1 MLKRSRLV
9 PAFIVYLFFSL
20 AAAAQTVTI
29 VPAGPTTRTPI
40 YVQALLTSC
49 KEAPATVTIEGSV
62 IKVNFETFTFCDPPF
77 ALTHTAR
84 IPGLLAP
91 GQYRVEV
98 TNGAFEGL
106 WSTTFIVRNAEPQAF
121 TAHPFAVPS
130 TQLAP
135 MKVRLVASTPLCTP
149 GSSSCRVLVDGVEA
163 VDERVDEE
171 GNVWFTAPQ
180 HAPGLASVLVDN
192 GPRALTVPNA
202 LYYFDRNAE
211 PDVSIFER
219 ILFPM
224 LTEVSGVN
232 GSLFRTETSI
242 SNPKR
247 WFVETY
253 NEIVPFVCIDYPC
266 GNRMAP
272 GELVKFSGGDYPHGV
287 ALLTPRD
294 AAPDL
299 AFALRARD
307 VSRKA
312 EGFGTEIPVVR
323 ESEMYINRELALLGV
338 PVSSGYRAKLR
349 IYAFGPSAFGGP
361 YAGIRLQHGG
371 TNKTIGLTR
380 TCSGTDCASTP
391 YYAEY
396 DLPAGNISRE
406 NVYVRTSDQTLVWAF
421 VTVTNNSTQQI
432 TTITPQ
438 GKGGHR

>member
-1 MLKRSRLV
+1 MIRSFRV
-9 PAFIVYLFFSL
+9 PALVVYLFFSL
-20 AAAAQTVTI
+20 LAAAQTVTI
-29 VPAGPTTRTPI
+29 LPAGPTTRTPI
-40 YVQALLTSC
+40 YVQALLESC
-49 KEAPATVTIEGSV
+49 VDAPATVLIEGSV
-62 IKVNFETFTFCDPPF
+62 IKVNFETITFCDPP
-77 ALTHTAR
+77 LSRTLTAR

-121 TAHPFAVPS
+121 TAHPFAVPA
-130 TQLAP
+130 TVAAP
-135 MKVRLVASTPLCTP
+135 IKVRLVAPEPLCTP
-149 GSSSCRVLVDGVEA
+149 GSSSCRVLVDGIDA
-163 VDERVDEE
+163 ADERVDEE

-180 HAPGLASVLVDN
+180 HAPGLASVRVDN
-192 GPRALTVPNA
+192 GPRAITVPNA
-202 LYYFDRNAE
+202 LYYFDVNAA

-232 GSLFRTETSI
+232 GSLFRTETTI

-266 GNRMAP
+266 GERMSP
-272 GELVKFSGGDYPHGV
+272 GELVKFTGGEYPHGV

-312 EGFGTEIPVVR
+312 DGYGTELPVVR

-338 PVSSGYRAKLR
+338 PVSPGYRAKLR
-349 IYAFGPSAFGGP
+349 IYAFGAELFGGP
-361 YAGIRLQHGG
+361 HAGIRLQQAG
-371 TNKTIGLTR
+371 TNTTVALTR
-380 TCSGTDCASTP
+380 TCSGHACASTP
-391 YYAEY
+391 FYAEY
-396 DLPAGNISRE
+396 DLPAGNLSRE
-406 NVYVRTSDQTLVWAF
+406 NVYVRTADQNLIWAF
-421 VTVTNNSTQQI
+421 ITVTNNNTQQI

-438 GKGGHR
+438 GKGGH